1 MQQLLKNIITSPK
14 IYARFL
20 NTLSL
25 LEYIGARKILKS
37 QHQQYLTE
45 KLLAHS
51 IEELRHA
58 RVLKRAAIKIA
69 PEYDS
74 YAPDALLCGAEATH
88 YFQTVDHATNTVI
101 GEYNPWHCYLYTTLL
116 IEIRALSFYS
126 TCEEI
131 LQELGMPSVFRG
143 ILVEEEQ
150 HLQEVTEYLQK
161 IPGYEKNLE
170 ILKNIEEKEFSGF
183 LQAVERN
190 IAVMEVL

>member
-1 MQQLLKNIITSPK
+1 MQQLLKNIISSPK

-37 QHQQYLTE
+37 QHQQFLTE

-58 RVLKRAAIKIA
+58 RVLKRAAMKIS
-69 PEYDS
+69 PECDS
-74 YAPDALLCGAEATH
+74 YAPAALLCPTEATH
-88 YFQTVDHATNTVI
+88 YFQTVDHATNSII

-116 IEIRALSFYS
+116 IEIRALSFYN

-131 LQELGMPSVFRG
+131 LKELGMPSVFRG

-150 HLQEVTEYLQK
+150 HLQEVTECLQK
-161 IPGYEKNLE
+161 IPNHAENLQL
-170 ILKNIEEKEFSGF
+170 LKNIEEKEFNAF
-183 LQAVERN
+183 LLALENN
-190 IAVMEVL
+190 IAVAQVL